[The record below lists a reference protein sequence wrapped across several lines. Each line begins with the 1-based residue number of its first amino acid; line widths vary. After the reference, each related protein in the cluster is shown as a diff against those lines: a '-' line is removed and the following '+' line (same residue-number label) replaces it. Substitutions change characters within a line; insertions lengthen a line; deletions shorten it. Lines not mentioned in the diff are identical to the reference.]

1 MRSTTPDAGV
11 VLILFDT
18 RLGQAHTLFMPA
30 TRTAL
35 LACSFASSALV
46 AAFPVDAVATACAT
60 ARTLADAGHVVTL
73 SWTANTIDDK
83 GGGVVLAAV
92 AVFLGDARFSGRVA
106 AYRLLRNPM
115 GELVA
120 WLEIASGKPGRGY
133 LVSYYPAEQR
143 LAVSSGAPTDGLYMW
158 GQTRLRAVQPCEG
171 AEIVRDWT
179 QLA

>member
-1 MRSTTPDAGV
+1 MSCDV
-11 VLILFDT
+11 
-18 RLGQAHTLFMPA
+18 
-30 TRTAL
+30 
-35 LACSFASSALV
+35 
-46 AAFPVDAVATACAT
+46 
-60 ARTLADAGHVVTL
+60 
-73 SWTANTIDDK
+73 
-83 GGGVVLAAV
+83 
-92 AVFLGDARFSGRVA
+92 RFSGRVA

-171 AEIVRDWT
+171 AEVVRDWT

>member
-1 MRSTTPDAGV
+1 
-11 VLILFDT
+11 
-18 RLGQAHTLFMPA
+18 MPA

-35 LACSFASSALV
+35 LSVTFPTRTVLN
-46 AAFPVDAVATACAT
+46 AAFDVGAEHVATACAL
-60 ARTLADAGHVVTL
+60 ARTIADAGFRVEMN
-73 SWTANTIDDK
+73 WTPDVCDDK

-92 AVFLGDARFSGRVA
+92 AAFLGDARFSGRVA

-143 LAVSSGAPTDGLYMW
+143 LAVCSGAPTDGLYMW
-158 GQTRLRAVQPCEG
+158 GSARLRTVQPCEG

>member
-92 AVFLGDARFSGRVA
+92 AAFLGDARFSGRVA
-106 AYRLLRNPM
+106 AYRLLRNPINA
-115 GELVA
+115 L
-120 WLEIASGKPGRGY
+120 IARDYLRVESGSSMS
-133 LVSYYPAEQR
+133 L
-143 LAVSSGAPTDGLYMW
+143 SGAGRD
-158 GQTRLRAVQPCEG
+158 RALELKRG
-171 AEIVRDWT
+171 A
-179 QLA
+179 AS